1 MSMKIRGK
9 VVAEMSIIQLEG
21 WAGHPGKAGE
31 HARAEIA
38 RRTGREIARPPK
50 GTKAP
55 KFEAPVVDDDKEEAA

>member
-31 HARAEIA
+31 HARAEIM
-38 RRTGREIARPPK
+38 RRTGKEIARPPK

-55 KFEAPVVDDDKEEAA
+55 KIETPVADDAQEEAA